1 MISSK
6 ELEKIG
12 FKTNQALLIIKQAKI
27 KLAKQGFELYNNKR
41 VAVVPREAVE
51 DIVGISLSTSNGDQN
66 D

>member
-6 ELEKIG
+6 DLEEMG
-12 FKTNQALLIIKQAKI
+12 FKTNQALLIIKQAKF

-41 VAVVPREAVE
+41 IAVVPREIIE
-51 DIVGISLSTSNGDQN
+51 DIVGVSLNTGDGDQN